1 MIRARQLVKRFGRA
15 EVLQGLDLHVPD
27 GAAYALIGGNGAGKT
42 TTIRILMNLIE
53 ADAGEPTV
61 LGRPSR
67 SLGPHELRQIG
78 FVAESM
84 RMPQGLTVRE
94 YFDYLNPFYGGAWD
108 RQLEAT
114 LSRRMRLPEERRIR
128 DLSHGMRMKFALV
141 CGMAFRPRLL
151 ILDEPLS
158 GVDPLTRDEFTASL
172 AEQAGE
178 TTILISSHEIQEI
191 EGLITHAGLM
201 QNGRMLFEQPMS
213 EIADR
218 FRRISVTLESA
229 ATRPG
234 AIPGHWLD
242 VSTMGNVLTFVDTQ
256 FSGAKLGDHVRSIL
270 PGVRNIDAE
279 LMPLRSIFTSI
290 ERHAALVG
298 GES

>member
-1 MIRARQLVKRFGRA
+1 MIRASQLMKRFGQA
-15 EVLQGLDLHVPD
+15 EVLRGLDLHVS
-27 GAAYALIGGNGAGKT
+27 GGSAYALIGANGAGKT

-53 ADAGEPTV
+53 ADSGHPTV
-61 LGRPSR
+61 LARHSR
-67 SLGPHELRQIG
+67 SLGPPEFRQIG

-94 YFDYLNPFYGGAWD
+94 YFDYLNPFYAGAWD

-141 CGMAFRPRLL
+141 CAMAFRPRLM

-201 QNGRMLFEQPMS
+201 QHGRMLFEQPMS

-218 FRRISVTLESA
+218 FRRISVTLDSSA
-229 ATRPG
+229 KRPG
-234 AIPGHWLD
+234 AVPAHWVDL
-242 VSTMGNVLTFVDTQ
+242 STMGNVLTFIDTR
-256 FSGAKLGDHVRSIL
+256 FSEADLGDRVRSVL
-270 PGVRNIDAE
+270 RGVRNIDAE
-279 LMPLRSIFTSI
+279 PMPLRSIFTSI
-290 ERHAALVG
+290 ERHSALAG
-298 GES
+298 GE